1 MVCGSQGRLHRG
13 VGDLAGWCM
22 VGKTYRPKRVSALES
37 LKEPSKQYTCLGP
50 SPPIASE
57 SRGRTQRW

>member
-1 MVCGSQGRLHRG
+1 
-13 VGDLAGWCM
+13 M

-37 LKEPSKQYTCLGP
+37 PKEPSKQYPCLGP

-57 SRGRTQRW
+57 SRGRTRVGDAPGLGGGE